1 MDLNKLLLKLNYNF
15 LDDSDINPPEG
26 SGRAT
31 REGGSEW
38 ESFKKFSSMRTRP
51 IYSKIQSEI
60 PLI

>member
-26 SGRAT
+26 PGRAT

-51 IYSKIQSEI
+51 INAKIQSGLPRI
-60 PLI
+60 